1 MLQYEDIDLQNN
13 LGNRRGRE
21 DNILYSCDY
30 FTVIQDNRCEYRL
43 ITMKNEICS
52 YVVGVSTNELYIAS
66 KEHLYIL
73 DLETFKL
80 KKIITTQTPIRKINF
95 FLSAKEPFLAILLY

>member
-1 MLQYEDIDLQNN
+1 
-13 LGNRRGRE
+13 
-21 DNILYSCDY
+21 
-30 FTVIQDNRCEYRL
+30 
-43 ITMKNEICS
+43 MKNEICS

-80 KKIITTQTPIRKINF
+80 KKIITTQTPIRRINF
-95 FLSAKEPFLAILLY
+95 FVSANEPFLAILLY